1 MKKYIALCLTLLFFS
16 LQLTS
21 QNIDK
26 VVNKNIYTSYY
37 SIKLK
42 VPLYIEYDLFKGGG
56 SVSRKNMRFIEEET
70 TAKNKDYAKSGF
82 DRGHLVSAEDFAFD
96 KQLEILTFSYYNVFP
111 QHPN

>member
-16 LQLTS
+16 LQLIS

-42 VPLYIEYDLFKGGG
+42 VPLYIEYDLLKY
-56 SVSRKNMRFIEEET
+56 N
-70 TAKNKDYAKSGF
+70 
-82 DRGHLVSAEDFAFD
+82 FA
-96 KQLEILTFSYYNVFP
+96 ILKFLFSKYKV
-111 QHPN
+111 PNA